1 MFYYAETSIIGESFE
16 YPAALSTSA
25 IAQKQSGKNERHLPG
40 QRELYWREGG
50 EGENMHTKGNPI
62 QEITNSWFAK

>member
-40 QRELYWREGG
+40 QRELLERGRGGG
-50 EGENMHTKGNPI
+50 EYAHKGQSYTGN
-62 QEITNSWFAK
+62 NK